1 MAIELRNLVKRYPG
15 GVTAL
20 NDITL
25 TIPIGMYGLLG
36 HNGAGK
42 TTLMRILATLLRP
55 DAGQVTV
62 FGHDVVRE
70 PQAVR
75 RLLGYV
81 PQKVGF
87 YPQLTAAE
95 MLELV
100 AAYKGVP
107 KDRLRPA
114 IAEALEL
121 VNLHE
126 FRRRPVRAIS
136 GGMLRRLAIA
146 QAVLGDP
153 KVIVVDEPTAGLD
166 PEERLR
172 LRNLL
177 VELSVSRSVLL
188 STHIVEDIEDTCP
201 TVSVLRR
208 GSLCFEGSVPDLVRR
223 ADGRIWTARLP
234 VSEYERRKGDLC
246 IISARSTPEGVG
258 LRLLSPERPLPD
270 ASPAAPTLEDAYF
283 ALMRQ
288 GAVG

>member
-126 FRRRPVRAIS
+126 FRRRPVRALS

-223 ADGRIWTARLP
+223 TDVSGLPAFRSGSTSAARAI
-234 VSEYERRKGDLC
+234 C
-246 IISARSTPEGVG
+246 
-258 LRLLSPERPLPD
+258 
-270 ASPAAPTLEDAYF
+270 ASSRPAAPPKASGCGSSLPRGPFPTPPL
-283 ALMRQ
+283 RRRRWRTPTSR
-288 GAVG
+288 